1 MKTVEEH
8 LKLTRQRTESFQ
20 MMINHLKGIDNP
32 LIVETGC
39 IREAEDYGAGCSTEI
54 FDQYLNENGGRFY
67 SVDNSPTNVIFAKTQ
82 VSNKNTSIVLS
93 DSVAFLKQFNTTL
106 LSENKK
112 IDLLYLDSYD
122 FYEGIEH
129 ESSLHHIFELLA
141 ISPSLSENTMVV
153 VDDNFEDKGKGY
165 YIKQYMDLIGNQRLY
180 SGYQWI
186 WMWK

>member
-1 MKTVEEH
+1 MKTVEQH
-8 LKLTRQRTESFQ
+8 LELTRQRTPSFQ
-20 MMINHLKGIDNP
+20 MLVNHLKGVDNP

-39 IREAEDYGAGCSTEI
+39 IRESEDYGAGCSTEI

-82 VSNKNTSIVLS
+82 VTNKNTNIVLS
-93 DSVAFLKQFNTTL
+93 DSVAFLKQFNKD
-106 LSENKK
+106 EK

-141 ISPSLSENTMVV
+141 ICPSLTEKTMVV
-153 VDDNFEDKGKGY
+153 VDDNFGDKGKGY
-165 YIKQYMDLIGNQRLY
+165 YIKQYMDLIGNERIY
-180 SGYQWI
+180 DGYQWI